1 MVAAPTAALPYPPP
15 VPAPL
20 VIAPEP
26 LTSPD
31 VQALIA
37 RLNAEL
43 TESYPNPEDN
53 FFELRDEQVDGRQGV
68 LLVARVGGE
77 PVGCGALRRL
87 DPATGEVKR
96 MYVAPAARGTGVG
109 ARILDEL
116 ERRARSLGIR
126 RLVLETGERQASAV
140 RLYERAGFARIP
152 CFGEYAAAPLSLC
165 MGKDLT
171 G

>member
-1 MVAAPTAALPYPPP
+1 MVAAPAAAVPYAAG
-15 VPAPL
+15 VPTPL

-43 TESYPNPEDN
+43 TASYPNPEDN
-53 FFELRDEQVDGRQGV
+53 FFELSDEQVDGRRGV
-68 LLVARVGGE
+68 LLLAKAGGE

-87 DPATGEVKR
+87 DPATGEIKR
-96 MYVAPAARGTGVG
+96 MYVAPAARGAGVG
-109 ARILDEL
+109 ARILAEL
-116 ERRARSLGIR
+116 ERHARALGIR
-126 RLVLETGERQASAV
+126 RLLLETGERQAAAV
-140 RLYERAGFARIP
+140 RLYERAGFVPIP

-165 MGKDLT
+165 MGKELD
-171 G
+171 

>member
-1 MVAAPTAALPYPPP
+1 MVAAATTGLPYPPG
-15 VPAPL
+15 VPSPL

-31 VQALIA
+31 VQALIG

-43 TESYPNPEDN
+43 TESYPNPADN
-53 FFELRDEQVDGRQGV
+53 FFELHAEQVDGRQGV
-68 LLVARVGGE
+68 LLVARAGGE

-87 DPATGEVKR
+87 DQETGEIKR
-96 MYVAPAARGTGVG
+96 MYVAPAARGGGVG

-116 ERRARSLGIR
+116 ERHARALGLR

-140 RLYERAGFARIP
+140 RLYARAGFARIP

>member
-15 VPAPL
+15 VPTPL

-37 RLNAEL
+37 RLNVEL

-116 ERRARSLGIR
+116 ERHARSLGIR

>member
-1 MVAAPTAALPYPPP
+1 MVAAAPAALPYAPS
-15 VPAPL
+15 VPTPL

-31 VQALIA
+31 VQDLIA

-53 FFELRDEQVDGRQGV
+53 FFELSEEQVDGRQGV

-87 DPATGEVKR
+87 DPATGEIKR
-96 MYVAPAARGTGVG
+96 MYVAPPARGTGVG
-109 ARILDEL
+109 GRILAEL
-116 ERRARSLGIR
+116 ERHARSVGIR
-126 RLVLETGERQASAV
+126 RLVLETGERQAGAV
-140 RLYERAGFARIP
+140 RLYQRAGFARIP

-165 MGKDLT
+165 MGKDLPE
-171 G
+171 

>member
-1 MVAAPTAALPYPPP
+1 MVAAPAVALPYAPS
-15 VPAPL
+15 VPTPL
-20 VIAPEP
+20 AIVPEP

-43 TESYPNPEDN
+43 TASYPNPEDN
-53 FFELRDEQVDGRQGV
+53 FFELGQEQVDGRQGV
-68 LLVARVGGE
+68 LLVARVDGE
-77 PVGCGALRRL
+77 AVGCGALRRL
-87 DPATGEVKR
+87 DPDTGEIKR
-96 MYVAPAARGTGVG
+96 MYVAPPVRGTGVG
-109 ARILDEL
+109 ARILGEL
-116 ERRARSLGIR
+116 ERRARSMGIR

-165 MGKDLT
+165 MGKDLP